1 MAFER
6 LMHATMAGD
15 CSIKGMTEPT
25 AAALGY
31 FEVGIW
37 KSYLCSPKKPSPLR
51 PAIFLVLFLVCGT
64 LSSFAQPPLVITDSL
79 DQQFFIFSAIEY
91 FEDPTG
97 RATVDEVAAGKYD
110 EKFRPSA
117 LYNPTNANK
126 NSSYWHR
133 IKVRHNPASEKYW
146 FIEFFD
152 QTIDSIEFYT
162 PNEQGGFEKNVYGDR
177 LPFGARFLP
186 HKNFIVPID
195 NASSVEKTYY
205 FRVKSDQ
212 RADVI
217 VVLRSG
223 NWLFHYA
230 TDEYFFFGIFY
241 GMILVFSFYNLLMY
255 LAVREAHYLLYVL
268 YLVSIA
274 LFEMSADG
282 IGYQYLWPDSPGW
295 NQYAVGFA
303 QYAASCLS
311 LFFTVSILHLRE
323 NHRSL
328 FRLAVGAF
336 AVRTVFLGLSLTLFP
351 AWFTF
356 KPLEFIP
363 LLAAFYIGLRCLR
376 KGYRYARFIV
386 VGYSFLAFGII
397 TKLLLYF
404 DFNWMPF
411 GSVTHYSLG
420 FSFIMEMIFL
430 SFAISDKIRL
440 LRVEKA
446 QAQEKIIEQLK
457 ENQHLKDTLNEELE
471 EQVKIKTHELV
482 EKSNH
487 IEEQNHRLEAANL
500 QLEAVNLQL
509 EAQAREIADM
519 NALLARDNIQLKHD
533 VAEVKEARI
542 LSKEVDFNE
551 FSAMYPDDDSCLRF
565 LAEIKWQGDF
575 ACRKCMHPHFSQG
588 RSPYSRRC
596 SKCGYDESVT
606 AYTLLQNTRLPI
618 NKAFYL
624 IFLVYSSKGNISS
637 HKLAEILAIRQST
650 CWSYSAKVKK
660 AMKDKRKHGLTHSNE
675 GWKSILLEETIENV

>member
-1 MAFER
+1 LIR
-6 LMHATMAGD
+6 K
-15 CSIKGMTEPT
+15 I
-25 AAALGY
+25 
-31 FEVGIW
+31 
-37 KSYLCSPKKPSPLR
+37 
-51 PAIFLVLFLVCGT
+51 IFLAILTAGFT
-64 LSSFAQPPLVITDSL
+64 SKAFAQPALSIKDSI
-79 DQQFFIFSAIEY
+79 DQQFFIFNFIES
-91 FEDPTG
+91 FEDPVG
-97 RATVDEVAAGKYD
+97 DISVEEIASGKYD
-110 EKFRPSA
+110 DRFKPSA
-117 LYNPTNANK
+117 LYNPTNTNK
-126 NSSYWHR
+126 SSAYWHR
-133 IKVRHNPASEKYW
+133 IKIKHNANSKKRW

-152 QTIDSIEFYT
+152 QTIDSIEFYSAR
-162 PNEQGGFEKNVYGDR
+162 PDGSFKKQIFGDK
-177 LPFGARFLP
+177 LSFGSRFLM
-186 HKNFIVPID
+186 HKNFIVP
-195 NASSVEKTYY
+195 VENSTNDEATYY

-223 NWLFHYA
+223 NWLLHYA

-255 LAVREAHYLLYVL
+255 VAVRETHYLLYVL

-282 IGYQYLWPDSPGW
+282 IGYQYLWPNAPGW

-323 NHRSL
+323 SHKSL
-328 FRLAVGAF
+328 FKLAVVAF
-336 AVRTVFLGLSLTLFP
+336 GLRTLILILSLTVFP
-351 AWFTF
+351 GWYTF
-356 KPLEFIP
+356 KPIEFIP
-363 LLAAFYIGLRCLR
+363 LFAAFYIGVRCLI

-411 GSVTHYSLG
+411 GSLSHYSLG

-440 LRVEKA
+440 LRLEKA
-446 QAQEKIIEQLK
+446 AAQEEIIEQLK
-457 ENQHLKDTLNEELE
+457 ENQHLKDTLNQELE
-471 EQVKIKTHELV
+471 EQVKIKTSELV
-482 EKSNH
+482 QKSTH

-500 QLEAVNLQL
+500 QLAQ
-509 EAQAREIADM
+509 QAREIAAM
-519 NALLARDNIQLKHD
+519 NALLSRDNVQLQHD

-542 LSKEVDFNE
+542 LSKDVDFEE
-551 FSAMYPDDDSCLRF
+551 FSAMYPDDESCLKF
-565 LAEIKWQGDF
+565 LAQIKWQTDF
-575 ACRKCMHPHFSQG
+575 YCRKCMHSHFSEG
-588 RSPYSRRC
+588 RSLYSRRC

-624 IFLVYSSKGNISS
+624 IFLVYSTKGNISS
-637 HKLAEILAIRQST
+637 HKLSEILSIRQST

-660 AMKDKRKHGLTHSNE
+660 AMKEKRKHGVSVSNE
-675 GWKSILLEETIENV
+675 GWKAILLEETIANA